1 MNRWVTGFSRLLDHV
16 LSHLMGATLATL
28 IMLDSTLVVLRY
40 QLGIGVAWGG
50 DVGILLLMA
59 LAWLGLPLLWLRRG
73 HIAMDVVSGAVTP
86 ALKQAAAI
94 ALQLLFG
101 AASVAL
107 AIVGVEAMEAFSYID
122 MPSLP
127 MSQSIKIAPIVTGA
141 VLGVAAAAL
150 RLYEIATRGV
160 RER

>member
-1 MNRWVTGFSRLLDHV
+1 
-16 LSHLMGATLATL
+16 
-28 IMLDSTLVVLRY
+28 
-40 QLGIGVAWGG
+40 
-50 DVGILLLMA
+50 MA

-73 HIAMDVVSGAVTP
+73 HIAMDVVSSAVSP

-94 ALQLLFG
+94 ALQLVFG
-101 AASVAL
+101 AASIAL
-107 AIVGVEAMEAFSYID
+107 AIVGVETMEAFSYID

-150 RLYEIATRGV
+150 RLYEIATSGV
-160 RER
+160 SER